1 MKKMLLTFMGSCLL
15 LMSAGCVNQVN
26 LSKLGG
32 AASNLHTAA
41 TLNNEDLKAMCVQ
54 MRRKGDAEATVA
66 PARNKYMIR
75 LTKIMGTHASV
86 NGTPL
91 NYKVYIT
98 KEVNANASADGSVRV
113 YSGLMDMMN
122 DDELRFVIGHEI
134 GHVALGHSLKAMR
147 LAYTTA
153 AARQAGGAFNTTAA
167 VLSDSMLG
175 DLTEQFLN
183 AQFSQ
188 SQELDADAYS
198 MNFLKENNYNTAAA
212 ASALRKLEALGS
224 SGGFLS
230 SHPDPGDR
238 AKKMDALAQ
247 GKEMPRSH

>member
-1 MKKMLLTFMGSCLL
+1 MKTMLLTLMGACLL
-15 LMSAGCVNQVN
+15 LASAGCVNQVN

-32 AASNLHTAA
+32 AASDLHTAA
-41 TLNNEDLKAMCVQ
+41 TLSDEDLKAMSVR
-54 MRRKGDAEATVA
+54 MRQKGDAEATVA
-66 PARNKYMIR
+66 PAKNKYMVR
-75 LTKIMGTHASV
+75 LTKIMGKHTSV
-86 NGTPL
+86 NDTPL

-98 KEVNANASADGSVRV
+98 KDVNANASADGSVRV

-147 LAYTTA
+147 VAYTTA
-153 AARQAGGAFNTTAA
+153 AARQAGSAFNAA
-167 VLSDSMLG
+167 ADVLSDSMLG

-198 MNFLKENNYNTAAA
+198 MNFLKENKYNTAAA

-230 SHPDPGDR
+230 SHPNSGER
-238 AKKMDALAQ
+238 AKKMEALAQ
-247 GKEMPRSH
+247 AK

>member
-1 MKKMLLTFMGSCLL
+1 MKTILLTLMGSCLL
-15 LMSAGCVNQVN
+15 LASAGCVDQVN
-26 LSKLGG
+26 LGKLGG
-32 AASNLHTAA
+32 AASSLHTAA
-41 TLNNEDLKAMCVQ
+41 TLNDEDLKAMCVQ
-54 MRRKGDAEATVA
+54 MRQKGDAEATVA
-66 PARNKYMIR
+66 PANNSYMIR
-75 LTKIMGTHASV
+75 LTKIMGKHTSV

-98 KEVNANASADGSVRV
+98 DDVNANASADGSVRV

-153 AARQAGGAFNTTAA
+153 AARQAGAAFNSAA
-167 VLSDSMLG
+167 NVLSDSMLG
-175 DLTEQFLN
+175 DLTEQFVN

-188 SQELDADAYS
+188 SQELDADSYS
-198 MNFLKENNYNTAAA
+198 MNFLKENKYNTAAA

-230 SHPDPGDR
+230 SHPNSGER
-238 AKKMDALAQ
+238 AKKMEALAQ
-247 GKEMPRSH
+247 GK